1 MIHAIALA
9 HETET
14 IENLTPRVKAI
25 MERENITEKQA
36 WEYLKAVTIQHKE
49 EALADDMEYYVMIN
63 SVRLKAINSKL
74 EAIEIDEQAEQ
85 HRATTLYEQGLRH
98 Y

>member
-25 MERENITEKQA
+25 MEREDIAEKQA

-85 HRATTLYEQGLRH
+85 HRATNLYEQGLRH